1 MLNLNCGEP
10 HQGFHVL
17 LQSQMQLEAPHDKM
31 CQVATL
37 SGALVA
43 GLRARAANG
52 SWRPPSV
59 REAAHVA
66 TKLALGRAWLG

>member
-1 MLNLNCGEP
+1 
-10 HQGFHVL
+10 
-17 LQSQMQLEAPHDKM
+17 MQLEAPHDNM
-31 CQVATL
+31 CQEAML

-59 REAAHVA
+59 RDAAHVA

>member
-1 MLNLNCGEP
+1 MR
-10 HQGFHVL
+10 
-17 LQSQMQLEAPHDKM
+17 LQSRMQLEAPHNDM
-31 CQVATL
+31 CKVATL

-66 TKLALGRAWLG
+66 TKLSLGRSWLG